1 MEKLTQLYLKDIVC
15 RHGVPISI
23 ISNRDSRFASGFWRS
38 LQRALVEF
46 SYNNSSHTSIK
57 VAPFEALCKWKCR
70 SSVCWSKVGDSQ
82 VMGPEMI
89 RETTRKIIRLDDKLP
104 LLSKNGGVMDSRDEI
119 TQEEPYSHH
128 QGQLELTTWT
138 EVHIGMRRSLQE
150 QVSSPLC
157 EQPGVDKMN
166 WASGRRSLKG
176 WML

>member
-1 MEKLTQLYLKDIVC
+1 MIQTLEDMLRACMIDFGSSWD
-15 RHGVPISI
+15 RH
-23 ISNRDSRFASGFWRS
+23 F
-38 LQRALVEF
+38 LLVEF
-46 SYNNSSHTSIK
+46 SYNNSSHASIK
-57 VAPFEALCKWKCR
+57 AAPFEALYKWKCR
-70 SSVCWSKVGDSQ
+70 SSICWSEVGDSQ

-89 RETTRKIIRLDDKLP
+89 RETTRKISWKELVQWRINWNCQ
-104 LLSKNGGVMDSRDEI
+104 KNSEGATTLFITGGDHGWRGEV

-128 QGQLELTTWT
+128 QDQLELTTRT

-166 WASGRRSLKG
+166 WASRRRSFKG